1 MQVGDKITT
10 DGAAR
15 SQESHPFA
23 PIRSPFVTRLLPG
36 SAATAAR
43 LEVLRGG
50 KDGLLSVREA
60 AEHLGLCTATI
71 YGLCAD
77 GALPHIR
84 ILNAIRIAPADLE
97 AFIAARRKAQ
107 TARVL

>member
-1 MQVGDKITT
+1 MQVGEKITT
-10 DGAAR
+10 DGAPR
-15 SQESHPFA
+15 SQESRPLV
-23 PIRSPFVTRLLPG
+23 PNRSPFVTRLLPG

-60 AEHLGLCTATI
+60 AEQLGLCTATV
-71 YGLCAD
+71 YGLCAG

-84 ILNAIRIAPADLE
+84 ILNALRIAPADLE
-97 AFIAARRKAQ
+97 AFILARRVGMKPRQ
-107 TARVL
+107 

>member
-1 MQVGDKITT
+1 
-10 DGAAR
+10 
-15 SQESHPFA
+15 
-23 PIRSPFVTRLLPG
+23 LLPG
-36 SAATAAR
+36 PGATAAR

-50 KDGLLSVREA
+50 KDGLLSVRKA
-60 AEHLGLCTATI
+60 AEQLGLCTATV

-97 AFIAARRKAQ
+97 AFIAARR
-107 TARVL
+107 VGENG

>member
-1 MQVGDKITT
+1 MQVGEKITA
-10 DGAAR
+10 DGAPR
-15 SQESHPFA
+15 SRESRPLA
-23 PIRSPFVTRLLPG
+23 PVLSPFVTRLLPG
-36 SAATAAR
+36 AAATTAR
-43 LEVLRGG
+43 LEVLRGR

-60 AEHLGLCTATI
+60 AEQLGLCTATL

-97 AFIAARRKAQ
+97 AFIVARRVGTKP
-107 TARVL
+107 RE